1 MFVGIICRS
10 ILSHAYT
17 KQKRD
22 AAKQLGDLSWEEE
35 DGKLQDDRDPNAKD
49 PAEAF
54 AIDEQIRMRETAL
67 CEMETP
73 LNRMAWR
80 LRYFD
85 DDSYTQIARILNQS
99 VLTAQTLIRKRAK
112 VKRTSIARLKHS
124 NWSN

>member
-22 AAKQLGDLSWEEE
+22 AAKQLGDLSWED
-35 DGKLQDDRDPNAKD
+35 DGKLQDDRDLNAKD

-67 CEMETP
+67 CEMENP

-85 DDSYTQIARILNQS
+85 DDSYTQIAWILNQS
-99 VLTAQTLIRKRAK
+99 VSTAQTLIRQTMRHFKD
-112 VKRTSIARLKHS
+112 VLTD
-124 NWSN
+124 